1 MEDLVIGIDLGATNI
16 KVGLVTAD
24 GRVLSRR
31 RLDTE
36 VGEGPEAVAGRICRA
51 CRELVSMTEIAPGRV
66 LGAGVGCPGSVD
78 SASGVLLFWPNVPD
92 WRNVPLRRMI
102 QDELGMRCVM
112 DNDANVAALAEQ
124 WVGAGKGASS
134 LVVLTLGTGIGA
146 GIVLDGRVWRGG
158 NGAAGEVGHM
168 SINPRGP
175 LCSCGNRGCL
185 QLYASAPA
193 MVRRMREAIEAGA
206 PTSLVDRKDEL
217 TAELIHK
224 AALAGDGPS
233 RRNIEQTGRYL
244 GVGVSNLMH
253 ILNPEVIAFSGG
265 VTAAGEMLMAPLR
278 DEVKRRTLEAS
289 RRGTRI
295 CFAALL
301 DDAGVIGAARCF
313 MIG

>member
-1 MEDLVIGIDLGATNI
+1 MEDLVIGVDLGATNI

-24 GRVLSRR
+24 GRILSRR
-31 RLDTE
+31 RLGTE
-36 VGEGPEAVAGRICRA
+36 VREGPGAVAGRICRA
-51 CRELVSMTEIAPGRV
+51 CRELVSMTESAPGRV

-78 SASGVLLFWPNVPD
+78 SASGVLRFWPNVPD

-102 QDELGMRCVM
+102 EDELGMRCVM

-124 WVGAGKGASS
+124 WVGTGKGASS

-146 GIVLDGRVWRGG
+146 GIVLNGRVWRGG

-185 QLYASAPA
+185 QVYAGATA

-206 PTSLVDRKDEL
+206 RTSLADRKDEL

-224 AALAGDGPS
+224 AALAGDEAS

-253 ILNPEVIAFSGG
+253 ILNPQVIAFSGG
-265 VTAAGEMLMAPLR
+265 LTAAGEMLMAPLR
-278 DEVKRRTLEAS
+278 DEVKCRTLEAC
-289 RRGTRI
+289 RRDTRVS
-295 CFAALL
+295 FAALL